1 MSVNASAAADVLVWT
16 NERVVSWVQAIG
28 LKEYAGNLLESG
40 VHGALIALDESFDH
54 NALALLLQIPTQCTQ
69 VTPVTFVLVFQS
81 GIGLDQPD
89 PDADLTSD
97 DQIHIFIGL
106 NMTMQ
111 VTNCVKN
118 NRQNS

>member
-1 MSVNASAAADVLVWT
+1 VLVWT

-69 VTPVTFVLVFQS
+69 
-81 GIGLDQPD
+81 
-89 PDADLTSD
+89 
-97 DQIHIFIGL
+97 
-106 NMTMQ
+106 
-111 VTNCVKN
+111 
-118 NRQNS
+118 